1 MVTVVV
7 GLMDFQVLKWAMH
20 TMPGYVFD
28 VLLRLTG
35 NKPILTTNFRKM
47 DKSFRELRYF
57 TTHSWKWA
65 DSNGRAMMDA
75 MTEADRKVFS
85 VDVRNLHWPSYI
97 GEKEILSQ
105 QPTHTSQR
113 ALRLAS
119 RSILPRRT
127 RTTCARPRPAS
138 DACGYSALSRASC
151 STSLCSRLWSRIC
164 GPRAW
169 ARRCGSPPSRRS
181 SPGRSSECLFSV
193 VVEWD

>member
-85 VDVRNLHWPSYI
+85 VDVRELDWPSYI
-97 GEKEILSQ
+97 GEC
-105 QPTHTSQR
+105 R
-113 ALRLAS
+113 V
-119 RSILPRRT
+119 
-127 RTTCARPRPAS
+127 
-138 DACGYSALSRASC
+138 GV
-151 STSLCSRLWSRIC
+151 
-164 GPRAW
+164 
-169 ARRCGSPPSRRS
+169 
-181 SPGRSSECLFSV
+181 SSESHT
-193 VVEWD
+193 